1 MKKTRLGRGL
11 ENWFGKTGFFIWK
24 HKPLYYIL
32 NFTWGLLANIVGSLV
47 FLCLLPWR
55 LAAKKNTFFGAVES
69 DVAFYTHSVGEVRYY
84 WGFSLGVFI
93 FICMAGSNLQ
103 SLKAH
108 EVGHTCQNAILGPL
122 DLFVVEIPSAI
133 RYWHRL
139 SLERRGKA
147 LQTAYDDIWFEGS
160 ATKIGESI
168 IHDFTPVDSASK

>member
-11 ENWFGKTGFFIWK
+11 ENWFTKAGFFIWK

-55 LAAKKNTFFGAVES
+55 LASERSFLFGAVAS
-69 DVAFYTHSVGEVRYY
+69 DLTFYTHKTKEKRYY
-84 WGFSLGVFI
+84 WGFSLGI
-93 FICMAGSNLQ
+93 FFFVCMAASNNLE
-103 SLKAH
+103 LKAH
-108 EVGHTCQNAILGPL
+108 EVGHSCQNAILGPL

-147 LQTAYDDIWFEGS
+147 IQTAYDDIWFEGS
-160 ATKIGESI
+160 ATRIGESI
-168 IHDFTPVDSASK
+168 IHDLIAVESAVK

>member
-1 MKKTRLGRGL
+1 MKKTRLGRKL
-11 ENWFGKTGFFIWK
+11 ENWFINAGTFVWK

-32 NFTWGLLANIVGSLV
+32 NFTWGLLANVVGGLV

-55 LAAKKNTFFGAVES
+55 LASKTNVFLGAIES
-69 DVAFYTHSVGEVRYY
+69 DLTFYTHKINEVRQY

-93 FICMAGSNLQ
+93 FICMAGCTNDG
-103 SLKAH
+103 LKAH

-133 RYWHRL
+133 RYWHRIAL
-139 SLERRGKA
+139 QRRGKR

-160 ATKIGESI
+160 ATKTGA
-168 IHDFTPVDSASK
+168 TVLASLERDKTDK